1 VDTVPSDLT
10 LSGLLDVLSDSRHHG
25 LPVLNQQAELWGIV
39 TVSDVDQAV
48 AQDMSRTTTVAK
60 IGTPRQQLLVAY
72 PDETIGEALA
82 RMAPRGLGRLP
93 VVARD
98 APNRLLG
105 MLRRADIIRAY
116 NVALSRRAKLQHQTQ
131 RMRLR
136 HLDGTEF
143 VDLTLK
149 TDDKAVGRSVQEIS
163 GTMPESCI
171 LISIR
176 RDGRLLIPHGDSIFQ
191 PGDHIT
197 AFIRNKDT
205 EALYH
210 CLLAEEKEAK
220 SNDGR

>member
-1 VDTVPSDLT
+1 
-10 LSGLLDVLSDSRHHG
+10 
-25 LPVLNQQAELWGIV
+25 
-39 TVSDVDQAV
+39 
-48 AQDMSRTTTVAK
+48 
-60 IGTPRQQLLVAY
+60 
-72 PDETIGEALA
+72 
-82 RMAPRGLGRLP
+82 
-93 VVARD
+93 
-98 APNRLLG
+98 
-105 MLRRADIIRAY
+105 
-116 NVALSRRAKLQHQTQ
+116 
-131 RMRLR
+131 MRLR

-143 VDLTLK
+143 VDLTLQ